1 MNFRNV
7 AQTSDIDGLL
17 DWHRPGGSEGDV
29 SLTGSAYARPA
40 VGSRVLGLPRVAS
53 NARLTISDGS
63 QASPVERAVTIGAA
77 HQVIPAFGGYFKMT
91 LDAGVGTFSG
101 DIQLGAGIRRVSFG
115 GVLLPKMGAG
125 RGQVRFS
132 SGNGEVELGAP

>member
-1 MNFRNV
+1 M
-7 AQTSDIDGLL
+7 
-17 DWHRPGGSEGDV
+17 

-63 QASPVERAVTIGAA
+63 QASPVERAVTINAVHQASAA
-77 HQVIPAFGGYFKMT
+77 FAGYFKMT

-101 DIQLGAGIRRVSFG
+101 DIQLGGRIGRVSFG
-115 GVLLPKMGAG
+115 GVLLPKSGVG

-132 SGNGEVELGAP
+132 SGFGEVELAAP